1 MKKTAISKTLTI
13 VAGLFA
19 AAIIL
24 FSQSLYQQAKITQK
38 KNTEHSKAASETVVI
53 AAPADAVTANSVV
66 NLEDKTTPEPLPTFS
81 TEQKQSLLKV
91 DTRVFVRYF
100 KILFR
105 AIISPNAP

>member
-1 MKKTAISKTLTI
+1 MII
-13 VAGLFA
+13 AGLFA

-24 FSQSLYQQAKITQK
+24 FSQSLYQQAQITQK
-38 KNTEHSKAASETVVI
+38 KNTEHKKDSSETIVVI
-53 AAPADAVTANSVV
+53 AAPADAVTTNSVV
-66 NLEDKTTPEPLPTFS
+66 NLEDKTTPEQLPTFT
-81 TEQKQSLLKV
+81 TEQKQSILKV